1 MNKRKTS
8 FILATALAASIIM
21 SGCASTAVSGS
32 DSSSTA
38 TEESATVE
46 TALDIDYSAGLKK
59 DGHYAGVKAKN
70 IVTLPDDYDH
80 MTFKTEDLHMEDG
93 ALDSALQQIK
103 QTYGEHTTVDRAA
116 QEGDCVTVDYT
127 GSYNGDEFPN
137 GSAKDAEIVLGQG
150 YYVDGFESQIE
161 GH

>member
-59 DGHYAGVKAKN
+59 D
-70 IVTLPDDYDH
+70 VTMLVSRPRILLLFR
-80 MTFKTEDLHMEDG
+80 MTMT
-93 ALDSALQQIK
+93 I
-103 QTYGEHTTVDRAA
+103 
-116 QEGDCVTVDYT
+116 
-127 GSYNGDEFPN
+127 
-137 GSAKDAEIVLGQG
+137 
-150 YYVDGFESQIE
+150 
-161 GH
+161 

>member
-1 MNKRKTS
+1 MKKRKTS

-80 MTFKTEDLHMEDG
+80 MTFKTETCTWKT
-93 ALDSALQQIK
+93 ALWIPLCCRLSRL
-103 QTYGEHTTVDRAA
+103 TVNIPPW
-116 QEGDCVTVDYT
+116 TVQRRK
-127 GSYNGDEFPN
+127 
-137 GSAKDAEIVLGQG
+137 AIV
-150 YYVDGFESQIE
+150 
-161 GH
+161 

>member
-1 MNKRKTS
+1 MKKRKTS

-93 ALDSALQQIK
+93 ALDSALLQIK
-103 QTYGEHTTVDRAA
+103 QTYGEHTTVTARRRKAIA
-116 QEGDCVTVDYT
+116 
-127 GSYNGDEFPN
+127 
-137 GSAKDAEIVLGQG
+137 
-150 YYVDGFESQIE
+150 
-161 GH
+161 

>member
-46 TALDIDYSAGLKK
+46 TALDIDYSKK
-59 DGHYAGVKAKN
+59 KRT
-70 IVTLPDDYDH
+70 VTMLVSRPRILLLFR
-80 MTFKTEDLHMEDG
+80 MTMT
-93 ALDSALQQIK
+93 I
-103 QTYGEHTTVDRAA
+103 
-116 QEGDCVTVDYT
+116 
-127 GSYNGDEFPN
+127 
-137 GSAKDAEIVLGQG
+137 
-150 YYVDGFESQIE
+150 
-161 GH
+161 

>member
-93 ALDSALQQIK
+93 ALDSALQ
-103 QTYGEHTTVDRAA
+103 
-116 QEGDCVTVDYT
+116 
-127 GSYNGDEFPN
+127 
-137 GSAKDAEIVLGQG
+137 
-150 YYVDGFESQIE
+150 
-161 GH
+161 

>member
-46 TALDIDYSAGLKK
+46 TALDIDYSVGLKRT
-59 DGHYAGVKAKN
+59 
-70 IVTLPDDYDH
+70 VTMLVSRPRILLLFR
-80 MTFKTEDLHMEDG
+80 MTMT
-93 ALDSALQQIK
+93 I
-103 QTYGEHTTVDRAA
+103 
-116 QEGDCVTVDYT
+116 
-127 GSYNGDEFPN
+127 
-137 GSAKDAEIVLGQG
+137 
-150 YYVDGFESQIE
+150 
-161 GH
+161 

>member
-46 TALDIDYSAGLKK
+46 TALDIDYSVGQKRT
-59 DGHYAGVKAKN
+59 
-70 IVTLPDDYDH
+70 VTMLVSRPRILLLFR
-80 MTFKTEDLHMEDG
+80 MTMT
-93 ALDSALQQIK
+93 I
-103 QTYGEHTTVDRAA
+103 
-116 QEGDCVTVDYT
+116 
-127 GSYNGDEFPN
+127 
-137 GSAKDAEIVLGQG
+137 
-150 YYVDGFESQIE
+150 
-161 GH
+161 

>member
-46 TALDIDYSAGLKK
+46 TALDIDYSVGLKK

-80 MTFKTEDLHMEDG
+80 MTFKTEDLT
-93 ALDSALQQIK
+93 ALWIPLCSRLSRL
-103 QTYGEHTTVDRAA
+103 TVNTPLW
-116 QEGDCVTVDYT
+116 TVRRRK
-127 GSYNGDEFPN
+127 
-137 GSAKDAEIVLGQG
+137 AIV
-150 YYVDGFESQIE
+150 
-161 GH
+161 

>member
-46 TALDIDYSAGLKK
+46 TALDIDYSVGLKK
-59 DGHYAGVKAKN
+59 GRSLCWCQG
-70 IVTLPDDYDH
+70 
-80 MTFKTEDLHMEDG
+80 
-93 ALDSALQQIK
+93 
-103 QTYGEHTTVDRAA
+103 
-116 QEGDCVTVDYT
+116 QEYCYSSG
-127 GSYNGDEFPN
+127 
-137 GSAKDAEIVLGQG
+137 
-150 YYVDGFESQIE
+150 
-161 GH
+161 